1 MGGRFY
7 FLLTSLPALPTLGE
21 APPMELGVFRE
32 LVRAEPAAA
41 TIVDA
46 LLLEHDLLLREGVL
60 AGEVS
65 EPEAVVLSAEEVRGE
80 APLPEYLSFQ
90 PARAP
95 RIGADAVWEGYYR
108 YVDALGLRRRCDF
121 LRRWV
126 GFEVA
131 LRNAVA
137 RVRAEALELDPAGYL
152 LAEDLAREES
162 AAGEAAE
169 DVASAADPLGALR
182 AMDVARWQ
190 WLEDASGYFS
200 FAIDELA
207 AYARRLVLLT
217 RWHVIA
223 RQGEEDRSG
232 RSEANR

>member
-7 FLLTSLPALPTLGE
+7 FLLTSLPTLPALGE
-21 APPMELGVFRE
+21 VPPIELGAFRE
-32 LVRAEPAAA
+32 LVRAEPGAGEL
-41 TIVDA
+41 VDA

-65 EPEAVVLSAEEVRGE
+65 APEAVVLSGEEVRGE
-80 APLPEYLSFQ
+80 VPLPGYLSFQ
-90 PARAP
+90 PARPP

-108 YVDALGLRRRCDF
+108 YVYRLGVRRRCDF

-137 RVRAEALELDPAGYL
+137 RARAEALKLDPANYL
-152 LAEDLAREES
+152 VAEDLSGDEP
-162 AAGEAAE
+162 AALEAAE

-182 AMDVARWQ
+182 AMDAARWQ
-190 WLEDASGYFS
+190 WLEDSSRYFS

-207 AYARRLVLLT
+207 AYARQLVLLT

-223 RQGEEDRSG
+223 RQGRQEGSG
-232 RSEANR
+232 RDEASR